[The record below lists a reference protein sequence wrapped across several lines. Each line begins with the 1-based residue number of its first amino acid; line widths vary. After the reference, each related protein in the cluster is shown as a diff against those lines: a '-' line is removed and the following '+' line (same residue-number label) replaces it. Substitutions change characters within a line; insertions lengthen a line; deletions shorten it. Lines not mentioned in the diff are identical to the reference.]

1 MLHDG
6 KEICTTHID
15 NQIFEM
21 IHAVAEKRQKQ
32 ALLYYYDLLALKEPP
47 MRILFLM
54 VRQFRI
60 LMEVSEMS
68 RRGYGKK
75 EISGHVKIPPFAV
88 GKYLAQAQKFSIRK
102 LRQILEDCAGT
113 EEEVKTGK
121 LADTMAVELLIMQY
135 SS

>member
-1 MLHDG
+1 
-6 KEICTTHID
+6 
-15 NQIFEM
+15 M

-68 RRGYGKK
+68 RRGYGKRR
-75 EISGHVKIPPFAV
+75 SV
-88 GKYLAQAQKFSIRK
+88 S
-102 LRQILEDCAGT
+102 
-113 EEEVKTGK
+113 
-121 LADTMAVELLIMQY
+121 M
-135 SS
+135 